1 MLTIRT
7 AARRLLP
14 RELIK
19 LVRPALNEG
28 EVIVL
33 VPDQLTLETEL
44 ELMDALGLNGSF
56 RLSVMSPKRLMTRIF
71 EEAGHS
77 PIKQIDEKGK
87 AILISYLLR
96 KHSGEL
102 KYYKSATK
110 AAGCEDGLINELTLL
125 KQAGLDEDALETL
138 AENAKLQATRAKLND
153 IRLLAGWYQEYLG
166 NKVHDLEDEA
176 AEAVSRIGGA
186 ASFGGASAVV
196 YGFDITTAPV
206 NRLIAGL
213 GRRLKNVDVLLPLPA
228 KREAGPIYEPLAK
241 AINRLIDE
249 LNKAGV
255 PFARAQSEPE
265 EEQNPLTLA
274 LSRLYTYGQKK
285 SDAPEGVHARM
296 LLNPMEEAEYVAASI
311 RELVRTRGWRYSDV
325 TVALEDENTYRDAIE
340 TAFGRYGIHYF
351 IQNGRSAVTG
361 PLPAFL
367 NETLKIIAGK
377 AENLSELCETG
388 FTGLERGEIETL
400 GSYMAALR
408 LRMSALSRPFTRGDR
423 GMIEA
428 AEPIRL
434 KLMAPILE
442 LKETLRA
449 EKTLDGQL
457 KAIFEYLTNRNCF
470 EKAENYRQKLLELG
484 LPSQAEMD
492 IRFSNLLIDS
502 FDQMSAVLGE
512 GALGFKDLQELT
524 SRALNAVVMKS
535 LPQSRDAVSVTS
547 CQRLGMRRVKALFLM
562 GQTSDAGD
570 SGDGVFNRMERE
582 EITKLSGRYISPDPL
597 DLSRT
602 RRMYVKDALL
612 SAAEEVYITYPSSG
626 MNGSANT
633 HGHVISELKRAFDGF
648 TVEGG
653 VREDKALEDLLLSA
667 PAGALSYLSS
677 RCRTE
682 KPDET
687 RLSTLAALKAMGQT
701 GQLEAAAGFTAKS
714 ESITP
719 GEARRLYS
727 ENLSVSRLEKFA
739 SCPFKHFI
747 SEGLNPREDKPYEI
761 DPIKQGKL
769 LHACME
775 RLLQSPGFAL
785 LDEAQARERMRVVF
799 ENVLSG
805 ELAPLAAD
813 SRENTVQLKEVR
825 RAALRASVLLNRQLK
840 KSGFKQEALE
850 LRFTDRLKAGD
861 KEHPLHGQIDR
872 VDKGMINN
880 RSYVFVVDYKSGNTK
895 LDPPSMYEGLQL
907 QLMTY
912 LAVAQRYYA
921 SGSAGV
927 YYFRVSDKP
936 IGTSSLN
943 EAEIE
948 EKRTKQ
954 ARMQGIYPSDMEILK
969 EIGEH
974 PEKIIN
980 VDFKKKDGKKGETES
995 EPKGDMGASQAE
1007 FELLSRHTRRCMENF
1022 TKRIYEGETAVAPVS
1037 SAEADACKYCTYAPV
1052 CFKQGRFAGFKPRK
1066 ARKMSMSELKE
1077 KLWAEE
1083 DSKGTSL
1090 QND

>member
-7 AARRLLP
+7 AARKFLP

-56 RLSVMSPKRLMTRIF
+56 RLSVMSPKRLMSRIF

-77 PIKQIDEKGK
+77 PIRQIDEKGK

-102 KYYKSATK
+102 KYYRSATK

-125 KQAGLDEDALETL
+125 KQAGLDLDALETL
-138 AENAKLQATRAKLND
+138 AEKAKLQATRAKLGD

-166 NKVHDLEDEA
+166 NRVHDLEDEA
-176 AEAVSRIGGA
+176 AEAVSRIGDVP
-186 ASFGGASAVV
+186 SFNGASAIV

-213 GRRLKNVDVLLPLPA
+213 GRRLRNVDVLLPLPA
-228 KREAGPIYEPLAK
+228 KWEAGPIYEPLAK
-241 AINRLIDE
+241 AINRLTAE
-249 LNKAGV
+249 LKNAGV
-255 PFARAQSEPE
+255 PYEKAELKPE
-265 EEQNPLTLA
+265 EEQNPLSLS

-285 SDAPEGVHARM
+285 TDAPGGVHARM
-296 LLNPMEEAEYVAASI
+296 LLNPMEEAEYVAATI
-311 RELVRTRGWRYSDV
+311 RELVRTRGWRFSDV
-325 TVALEDENTYRDAIE
+325 TVALEDENAYRDAIE

-351 IQNGRSAVTG
+351 IQNDRSAVTG

-408 LRMSALSRPFTRGDR
+408 LRMGALSRPFTRGDKA
-423 GMIEA
+423 MIDE
-428 AEPIRL
+428 AEPIRQ
-434 KLMAPILE
+434 KLMAPILA

-449 EKTLDGQL
+449 EKTLEGQL
-457 KAIFEYLTNRNCF
+457 KAIFEYLTEQNCF

-512 GALGFKDLQELT
+512 GSLSFTALQELT

-570 SGDGVFNRMERE
+570 NGDGVFTRQERAE
-582 EITKLSGRYISPDPL
+582 MTELSGRYISPDPL

-612 SAAEEVYITYPSSG
+612 SATEEVYITYPSSG

-667 PAGALSYLSS
+667 PVGALSFLSS
-677 RCRTE
+677 RYRSGN
-682 KPDET
+682 PDET
-687 RLSTLAALKAMGQT
+687 QRVTLAALKKMGHT
-701 GQLEAAAGFTAKS
+701 GQLEAAARFTAAS

-719 GEARRLYS
+719 REAQRLYS

-747 SEGLNPREDKPYEI
+747 SEGLRPREDEAYEI
-761 DPIKQGKL
+761 DPPKQGSL
-769 LHACME
+769 LHKCVE
-775 RLLQSPGFAL
+775 RLLNSPGFADL
-785 LDEAQARERMRVVF
+785 NEAQARERMRAVF
-799 ENVLSG
+799 ENVISG
-805 ELAPLAAD
+805 EFEPLARD
-813 SRENTVQLKEVR
+813 SRENTAQLRELR

-840 KSGFKQEALE
+840 KGVFAPAALE
-850 LRFTDRLKAGD
+850 LRFTDRLKAGGA
-861 KEHPLHGQIDR
+861 ERPLKGRIDR
-872 VDKGMINN
+872 VDRGNIKGQNF
-880 RSYVFVVDYKSGNTK
+880 VFVVDYKSGGTK
-895 LDPPSMYEGLQL
+895 LDPPSMYEGLQM

-912 LAVAQRYYA
+912 LAVARKQYD

-927 YYFRVSDKP
+927 YYFKISDKP
-936 IGTSSLN
+936 ISTSSLN

-948 EKRTKQ
+948 EKRSKE
-954 ARMQGIYPSDMEILK
+954 ARMKGIYPDEKEILL
-969 EIGEH
+969 EMSEH
-974 PEKIIN
+974 PEKLIN
-980 VDFKKKDGKKGETES
+980 ADFSSKGEL
-995 EPKGDMGASQAE
+995 KGDMGASQAE
-1007 FELLSRHTRRCMENF
+1007 FELLSRHTRRLMENF
-1022 TKRIYEGETAVAPVS
+1022 TKRIYEGETAIAPVS
-1037 SAEADACKYCTYAPV
+1037 SSEVDACKYCTYAPI
-1052 CFKQGRFAGFKPRK
+1052 CFKQGRFTGIRSRK
-1066 ARKMSMSELKE
+1066 ARKMNMSALKE
-1077 KLWAEE
+1077 TLWQEE
-1083 DSKGTSL
+1083 DSQRASL

>member
-1 MLTIRT
+1 MLTIHT

-44 ELMDALGLNGSF
+44 ELMDALGINGSF
-56 RLSVMSPKRLMTRIF
+56 RLSVMSPKRLMSRIF

-102 KYYKSATK
+102 EYYRSATK

-125 KQAGLDEDALETL
+125 KQAGLDPEALETL
-138 AENAKLQATRAKLND
+138 AENAKLQATRAKLSD
-153 IRLLAGWYQEYLG
+153 IRLLAGWYREYLG
-166 NKVHDLEDEA
+166 NRVHDLEDEA
-176 AEAVSRIGGA
+176 AEAVSRIGDV

-213 GRRLKNVDVLLPLPA
+213 GRRLRNVDVLLPLPA
-228 KREAGPIYEPLAK
+228 EGEAGTIYDPLVK
-241 AINRLIDE
+241 AIKRLTNE
-249 LNKAGV
+249 LEKVGV
-255 PFARAQSEPE
+255 PFKRAQSDPE
-265 EEQNPLTLA
+265 EEPNPLTRA
-274 LSRLYTYGQKK
+274 LSRLYKYGQKEK
-285 SDAPEGVHARM
+285 PPAPEGVHARM
-296 LLNPMEEAEYVAASI
+296 LLNPMEEAEYTAAAI
-311 RELVRTRGWRYSDV
+311 RELVRTRGWRFSDV
-325 TVALEDENTYRDAIE
+325 TVALEDENAYRDAVE
-340 TAFGRYGIHYF
+340 TAFGRYGINYF

-388 FTGLERGEIETL
+388 FTGLERGEIEKL
-400 GSYMAALR
+400 SSYMAVLR
-408 LRMSALSRPFTRGDR
+408 LRMSALSRPFTRGDKT
-423 GMIEA
+423 MIDA
-428 AEPIRL
+428 AEPIRV

-442 LKETLRA
+442 LKEALRA

-484 LPSQAEMD
+484 LPAQAEMD

-512 GALGFKDLQELT
+512 GALGFKELQELT

-570 SGDGVFNRMERE
+570 SGDGVFNRMERAEIE
-582 EITKLSGRYISPDPL
+582 ELSGRYITPDPL

-612 SAAEEVYITYPSSG
+612 SATEEVYITYPSSG

-633 HGHVISELKRAFDGF
+633 HGHVISELKRAFEGF

-677 RCRTE
+677 RCRAE

-687 RLSTLAALKAMGQT
+687 QLSTLAALKAMGQT
-701 GQLEAAAGFTAKS
+701 GQLEAAARFTAKS

-719 GEARRLYS
+719 AEAQRLYS

-747 SEGLNPREDKPYEI
+747 SEGLKPREDKAYEI
-761 DPIKQGKL
+761 NPIEQGKL
-769 LHACME
+769 LHKCME
-775 RLLQSPGFAL
+775 RLLKSPDFAAL
-785 LDEAQARERMRVVF
+785 SEAQARERMRAIF
-799 ENVLSG
+799 ENVIGG

-813 SRENTVQLKEVR
+813 SRANAVQLKELC
-825 RAALRASVLLNRQLK
+825 RAALRASVLLLK
-840 KSGFKQEALE
+840 QRKKGAFKPEALE
-850 LRFTDRLKAGD
+850 LKFTDRLKAGD
-861 KEHPLHGQIDR
+861 RERPLHGQIDR
-872 VDKGMINN
+872 VDKGEIDG

-912 LAVAQRYYA
+912 LAVAQKDYD

-936 IGTSSLN
+936 INTSSLN

-948 EKRTKQ
+948 AKRTKQ
-954 ARMQGIYPSDMEILK
+954 ARMQGIYPEDKEIL
-969 EIGEH
+969 ENISEH
-974 PEKIIN
+974 PEEFIN
-980 VDFKKKDGKKGETES
+980 VNFHQTGDHKG

-1007 FELLSRHTRRCMENF
+1007 FELLSRHTRRLMENF

-1052 CFKQGRFAGFKPRK
+1052 CFKQGRFAGFKSRK
-1066 ARKMSMSELKE
+1066 ARKMNMSELKI

-1083 DSKGTSL
+1083 DSNGASL